1 MKKVLTILLL
11 LCYVSVFA
19 EEEGQELHVAKGE
32 CLPPLIIPVIFIA
45 MCLYIACFVA
55 VPIMAHRRHRSMI
68 LWSLMSLFITPFITM
83 ILLSYLGNRTDYTRQ
98 SKFNI
103 LDFIFWRA
111 AEIYARRGL
120 GPIGPEKLYTGAHPD
135 NLVSF
140 PIAAVTLIIPS
151 QIYKLF
157 FRYTLYFNYF
167 KAYLF
172 GWVIVFALY
181 FLLVSIAFERRY
193 ERIPID
199 MLREKYKSS
208 RLDRLVPDF
217 AIILVPILLCI
228 GGILFAFYNI
238 IWLF

>member
-1 MKKVLTILLL
+1 M
-11 LCYVSVFA
+11 
-19 EEEGQELHVAKGE
+19 AKAE

-45 MCLYIACFVA
+45 MCLYITCFIG
-55 VPIMAHRRHRSMI
+55 VPIMAYRRHRSMI
-68 LWSLMSLFITPFITM
+68 LWSLMSLFITPFITI
-83 ILLSYLGNRTDYTRQ
+83 ILLSYLGKITDYTRQ
-98 SKFNI
+98 SKFNV
-103 LDFIFWRA
+103 LDFTFWRA

-140 PIAAVTLIIPS
+140 PVAAVTLIIPCL
-151 QIYKLF
+151 IYKLF
-157 FRYTLYFNYF
+157 FRYNLDIE
-167 KAYLF
+167 AYLL

-193 ERIPID
+193 NRIPID

-217 AIILVPILLCI
+217 AIILVPIVLCI

>member
-1 MKKVLTILLL
+1 M
-11 LCYVSVFA
+11 
-19 EEEGQELHVAKGE
+19 AKAE

-45 MCLYIACFVA
+45 LCLYIACFVG
-55 VPIMAHRRHRSMI
+55 VPIMAYRRHRSMI
-68 LWSLMSLFITPFITM
+68 LWSLISLFITPFITI
-83 ILLSYLGNRTDYTRQ
+83 ILLSYLGKITDYTRQ

-140 PIAAVTLIIPS
+140 PVAAVTLIIPCL
-151 QIYKLF
+151 IYKLF
-157 FRYTLYFNYF
+157 FRYNLDIE
-167 KAYLF
+167 AYQI

-193 ERIPID
+193 NRIPID

-217 AIILVPILLCI
+217 AIILVPIVLCI

>member
-1 MKKVLTILLL
+1 MNIFNCSDFSILNA
-11 LCYVSVFA
+11 FNF
-19 EEEGQELHVAKGE
+19 
-32 CLPPLIIPVIFIA
+32 IPVIFIA
-45 MCLYIACFVA
+45 LCLYIACFVG
-55 VPIMAHRRHRSMI
+55 VPIMARRRHRSMI

-83 ILLSYLGNRTDYTRQ
+83 ILLSYLGKITDYTRQ

-140 PIAAVTLIIPS
+140 PVAAVTLIIPCL
-151 QIYKLF
+151 IYKLF
-157 FRYTLYFNYF
+157 FRYTLDIE
-167 KAYLF
+167 AYQI

-217 AIILVPILLCI
+217 AIILVPIVLCI

>member
-1 MKKVLTILLL
+1 M
-11 LCYVSVFA
+11 SVFA
-19 EEEGQELHVAKGE
+19 GEEGQELHVAKAE

-45 MCLYIACFVA
+45 LCLYIACFVG

-68 LWSLMSLFITPFITM
+68 LWSLISLFITPFITI
-83 ILLSYLGNRTDYTRQ
+83 ILLSYLGKITDYTRQ
-98 SKFNI
+98 SKFNV

-140 PIAAVTLIIPS
+140 PVAAVTLIIPCL
-151 QIYKLF
+151 IYKLF
-157 FRYTLYFNYF
+157 FRYNLDIE
-167 KAYLF
+167 AYQI

-199 MLREKYKSS
+199 MIREKYKSS

-217 AIILVPILLCI
+217 AIILVPIVLCI

-238 IWLF
+238 IWLL

>member
-1 MKKVLTILLL
+1 M
-11 LCYVSVFA
+11 
-19 EEEGQELHVAKGE
+19 AKAE

-45 MCLYIACFVA
+45 LCLYIACFVGA
-55 VPIMAHRRHRSMI
+55 PIMAHRRHRSMI
-68 LWSLMSLFITPFITM
+68 LWSLISLFITPFITI
-83 ILLSYLGNRTDYTRQ
+83 ILLSYLGKITDYTRQ

-140 PIAAVTLIIPS
+140 PVAAITLIIPCL
-151 QIYKLF
+151 IYKLF
-157 FRYTLYFNYF
+157 FRYTLDIE
-167 KAYLF
+167 AYQI

-193 ERIPID
+193 NRIPID

-217 AIILVPILLCI
+217 AIILVPIVLCI

>member
-1 MKKVLTILLL
+1 M
-11 LCYVSVFA
+11 A
-19 EEEGQELHVAKGE
+19 RGE
-32 CLPPLIIPVIFIA
+32 CLSPMIIPVIFIA
-45 MCLYIACFVA
+45 LCLYIACFVG

-68 LWSLMSLFITPFITM
+68 LWSLMSLFITPFITI
-83 ILLSYLGNRTDYTRQ
+83 ILLSYLGKITDYTRQ

-103 LDFIFWRA
+103 LDFTFWRA

-140 PIAAVTLIIPS
+140 PVAAVTLIIPS

-157 FRYTLYFNYF
+157 FRYNLDIE
-167 KAYLF
+167 AYLF
-172 GWVIVFALY
+172 GWIIAFALY

-217 AIILVPILLCI
+217 AIILVPIVLCI

-238 IWLF
+238 IWLL

>member
-1 MKKVLTILLL
+1 MAKAE
-11 LCYVSVFA
+11 CVS
-19 EEEGQELHVAKGE
+19 
-32 CLPPLIIPVIFIA
+32 PLIIPVIFVVF
-45 MCLYIACFVA
+45 LLFVACFVG
-55 VPIMAHRRHRSMI
+55 VPIMAYRRHRSMI
-68 LWSLMSLFITPFITM
+68 LWSLMSLFITPFITI
-83 ILLSYLGNRTDYTRQ
+83 ILLSYLGKITDYTRE

-140 PIAAVTLIIPS
+140 PVAAVTLIIPCL
-151 QIYKLF
+151 IYKLF
-157 FRYTLYFNYF
+157 FRYTLDIE
-167 KAYLF
+167 AYLLV
-172 GWVIVFALY
+172 WVIVFALY

-193 ERIPID
+193 NRIPID
-199 MLREKYKSS
+199 MIREKYKSS

-217 AIILVPILLCI
+217 AIILVPIVLCI

>member
-1 MKKVLTILLL
+1 M
-11 LCYVSVFA
+11 SVFA
-19 EEEGQELHVAKGE
+19 GEGGQELYVARGE
-32 CLPPLIIPVIFIA
+32 CLSPMIIPVIFIA
-45 MCLYIACFVA
+45 LCLYIACFVG

-68 LWSLMSLFITPFITM
+68 LWSLMSLFITPFITI
-83 ILLSYLGNRTDYTRQ
+83 ILLSYLGKITDYTRQ

-103 LDFIFWRA
+103 LDFTFWRA

-140 PIAAVTLIIPS
+140 PVAAVTLIIPS

-157 FRYTLYFNYF
+157 FRYNLDIE
-167 KAYLF
+167 AYQI

-193 ERIPID
+193 NRIPID

-217 AIILVPILLCI
+217 AIILVPIVLCI

-238 IWLF
+238 IWLL

>member
-1 MKKVLTILLL
+1 M
-11 LCYVSVFA
+11 
-19 EEEGQELHVAKGE
+19 AKAE
-32 CLPPLIIPVIFIA
+32 CLPPLIIPVIFVA
-45 MCLYIACFVA
+45 LCLYIACFVG
-55 VPIMAHRRHRSMI
+55 VPIMAYRRHRSMI
-68 LWSLMSLFITPFITM
+68 LWSLISLFITPFITI
-83 ILLSYLGNRTDYTRQ
+83 ILLSYLGKITDYTRQ
-98 SKFNI
+98 SKFNV
-103 LDFIFWRA
+103 LDFTFWRA

-140 PIAAVTLIIPS
+140 PVAAVTLIIPCL
-151 QIYKLF
+151 IYKLF
-157 FRYTLYFNYF
+157 FRYTLDIE
-167 KAYLF
+167 AYLI

-193 ERIPID
+193 NRIPID

-217 AIILVPILLCI
+217 AIILVPIVLCI

>member
-1 MKKVLTILLL
+1 MKKVSTILLL

-19 EEEGQELHVAKGE
+19 GEDGQELHVAKAE

-45 MCLYIACFVA
+45 LCLYIACFVG

-83 ILLSYLGNRTDYTRQ
+83 ILLSYLGKITDYTRQ

-140 PIAAVTLIIPS
+140 PVAAVTLIIPCL
-151 QIYKLF
+151 IYKLF
-157 FRYTLYFNYF
+157 FRYNLDIE
-167 KAYLF
+167 AYLL

-193 ERIPID
+193 NRIPID

-217 AIILVPILLCI
+217 AIILVPIVLCI

>member
-1 MKKVLTILLL
+1 MKKVLTILVL
-11 LCYVSVFA
+11 LCSVSVFA
-19 EEEGQELHVAKGE
+19 GEEGHELHVAKAE

-45 MCLYIACFVA
+45 LCLYITCFIG
-55 VPIMAHRRHRSMI
+55 VPIMAYRRHRSMI
-68 LWSLMSLFITPFITM
+68 LWSLMSLFITPFITI
-83 ILLSYLGNRTDYTRQ
+83 ILLSYLGKITDYTRQ

-103 LDFIFWRA
+103 LDFTFWRA

-140 PIAAVTLIIPS
+140 PVAAVTLIIPCL
-151 QIYKLF
+151 IYKLF
-157 FRYTLYFNYF
+157 FRYNLDIE
-167 KAYLF
+167 AYLI

-193 ERIPID
+193 NRIPID

-217 AIILVPILLCI
+217 AIILVPIVLCI

>member
-1 MKKVLTILLL
+1 MAK
-11 LCYVSVFA
+11 A
-19 EEEGQELHVAKGE
+19 E
-32 CLPPLIIPVIFIA
+32 CIPPLIIPVIFIA
-45 MCLYIACFVA
+45 LCLYIACFVG

-83 ILLSYLGNRTDYTRQ
+83 ILLSYLGKITDYTRQ

-140 PIAAVTLIIPS
+140 PVAAVTLIIPCL
-151 QIYKLF
+151 IYKLF
-157 FRYTLYFNYF
+157 FRYNLDIE
-167 KAYLF
+167 AYQI

-217 AIILVPILLCI
+217 AIILVPIVLCI

>member
-11 LCYVSVFA
+11 ICSVSVFA
-19 EEEGQELHVAKGE
+19 GGEGQELHVAKAE
-32 CLPPLIIPVIFIA
+32 CLPPLIIPVLFIA
-45 MCLYIACFVA
+45 MFLYIACFVG

-68 LWSLMSLFITPFITM
+68 LWSLISLFITPFITI
-83 ILLSYLGNRTDYTRQ
+83 ILLSYLGKITDYTRQ

-140 PIAAVTLIIPS
+140 PVAAVTLIIPCL
-151 QIYKLF
+151 IYKLF
-157 FRYTLYFNYF
+157 FRYNLDIE
-167 KAYLF
+167 AYLI

-193 ERIPID
+193 NRIPID

>member
-1 MKKVLTILLL
+1 M
-11 LCYVSVFA
+11 SVFA
-19 EEEGQELHVAKGE
+19 REEGQELHVAKAE
-32 CLPPLIIPVIFIA
+32 CIPPLIIPVLFIA
-45 MCLYIACFVA
+45 LCLYIACFVG

-68 LWSLMSLFITPFITM
+68 LWSLMSLFITPFITI
-83 ILLSYLGNRTDYTRQ
+83 ILLSYLGKITDYTRQ

-140 PIAAVTLIIPS
+140 PVAAVTLIIPCL
-151 QIYKLF
+151 IYKLF
-157 FRYTLYFNYF
+157 FRYTLDIE
-167 KAYLF
+167 AYQI

-193 ERIPID
+193 NRIPID

-217 AIILVPILLCI
+217 AIILVPIVLCI

>member
-1 MKKVLTILLL
+1 M
-11 LCYVSVFA
+11 
-19 EEEGQELHVAKGE
+19 AKAE

-45 MCLYIACFVA
+45 LCLYIACFVG

-68 LWSLMSLFITPFITM
+68 LWSLISLFITPFITI
-83 ILLSYLGNRTDYTRQ
+83 ILLSYLGKITDYTRQ

-103 LDFIFWRA
+103 LDFTFWRA

-140 PIAAVTLIIPS
+140 PVAAITLIIPCL
-151 QIYKLF
+151 IYKLF
-157 FRYTLYFNYF
+157 FRYTLDIE
-167 KAYLF
+167 AYLL

-193 ERIPID
+193 NRIPID

-217 AIILVPILLCI
+217 AIILVPIVLCI

>member
-1 MKKVLTILLL
+1 
-11 LCYVSVFA
+11 
-19 EEEGQELHVAKGE
+19 
-32 CLPPLIIPVIFIA
+32 
-45 MCLYIACFVA
+45 
-55 VPIMAHRRHRSMI
+55 MI
-68 LWSLMSLFITPFITM
+68 LWSLISLFITPFITI
-83 ILLSYLGNRTDYTRQ
+83 ILLSYLGKITDYTRQ

-103 LDFIFWRA
+103 LDFTFWRA

-140 PIAAVTLIIPS
+140 PVAAITLIIPCL
-151 QIYKLF
+151 IYKLF
-157 FRYTLYFNYF
+157 FRYNLDIE
-167 KAYLF
+167 AYQI

-193 ERIPID
+193 NRIPID

-217 AIILVPILLCI
+217 AIILVPIVLCI

>member
-1 MKKVLTILLL
+1 M
-11 LCYVSVFA
+11 
-19 EEEGQELHVAKGE
+19 AKAE

-45 MCLYIACFVA
+45 LCLYIACFVG

-68 LWSLMSLFITPFITM
+68 LWSLISLFITPFITI
-83 ILLSYLGNRTDYTRQ
+83 ILLSYLGKITDYTRQ

-103 LDFIFWRA
+103 LDFTFWRA

-140 PIAAVTLIIPS
+140 PVAAITLIIPCL
-151 QIYKLF
+151 IYKLF
-157 FRYTLYFNYF
+157 FRYNLDIE
-167 KAYLF
+167 AYLL

-193 ERIPID
+193 NRIPID

-217 AIILVPILLCI
+217 AIILVPIVLCI

>member
-1 MKKVLTILLL
+1 M
-11 LCYVSVFA
+11 
-19 EEEGQELHVAKGE
+19 AKAE

-45 MCLYIACFVA
+45 LCLYIACFVG

-68 LWSLMSLFITPFITM
+68 LWSLMSLFITPFITI
-83 ILLSYLGNRTDYTRQ
+83 ILLSYLGKITDYTRQ
-98 SKFNI
+98 SKFNV

-140 PIAAVTLIIPS
+140 PVAAITLIIPCL
-151 QIYKLF
+151 IYKLF
-157 FRYTLYFNYF
+157 FRYTLDIE
-167 KAYLF
+167 AYQI

-217 AIILVPILLCI
+217 AIILVPIVLCI

>member
-1 MKKVLTILLL
+1 MF
-11 LCYVSVFA
+11 VFA
-19 EEEGQELHVAKGE
+19 KGGGQELYVARGE
-32 CLPPLIIPVIFIA
+32 CLSPMIIPVIFIA
-45 MCLYIACFVA
+45 LCLYIACFVG

-68 LWSLMSLFITPFITM
+68 LWSLMSLFITPFITI
-83 ILLSYLGNRTDYTRQ
+83 ILLSYLGKITDYTRQ

-103 LDFIFWRA
+103 LDFTFWRA

-140 PIAAVTLIIPS
+140 PVAAVTLIIPS

-157 FRYTLYFNYF
+157 FRYNLDIE
-167 KAYLF
+167 AYLF
-172 GWVIVFALY
+172 GWIIAFALY

-199 MLREKYKSS
+199 MLREEYKSS
-208 RLDRLVPDF
+208 RMDRLVPDF
-217 AIILVPILLCI
+217 AIILVPIVLCI

-238 IWLF
+238 IWLL

>member
-1 MKKVLTILLL
+1 
-11 LCYVSVFA
+11 VSVFA
-19 EEEGQELHVAKGE
+19 GEEGQELHVAKAE
-32 CLPPLIIPVIFIA
+32 CIPPLIIPVLFIA
-45 MCLYIACFVA
+45 LCLYIACFVG

-68 LWSLMSLFITPFITM
+68 LWSLMSLFITPFITI
-83 ILLSYLGNRTDYTRQ
+83 ILLSYLGKITDYTRQ

-140 PIAAVTLIIPS
+140 PVAAVTLIIPCL
-151 QIYKLF
+151 IYKLF
-157 FRYTLYFNYF
+157 FRYTLDIE
-167 KAYLF
+167 AYQI

-193 ERIPID
+193 NRIPID

>member
-1 MKKVLTILLL
+1 MKKVLTILVL
-11 LCYVSVFA
+11 LCSVSVFA
-19 EEEGQELHVAKGE
+19 GEEGQELHVAKAE

-45 MCLYIACFVA
+45 LCLYIACFVG
-55 VPIMAHRRHRSMI
+55 VPIMAYRRHRSMI
-68 LWSLMSLFITPFITM
+68 LWSLMSLFITPFITI
-83 ILLSYLGNRTDYTRQ
+83 ILLSYLGKITDYTRQ

-140 PIAAVTLIIPS
+140 PVAAVTLIIPCL
-151 QIYKLF
+151 IYKLF
-157 FRYTLYFNYF
+157 FRYTLDIE
-167 KAYLF
+167 AYQI

-217 AIILVPILLCI
+217 AIILVPIVLCI

>member
-1 MKKVLTILLL
+1 
-11 LCYVSVFA
+11 VSVFA
-19 EEEGQELHVAKGE
+19 GEDGQELYVARGE
-32 CLPPLIIPVIFIA
+32 CLSPMIIPVIFIA
-45 MCLYIACFVA
+45 LCLYIACFVG

-83 ILLSYLGNRTDYTRQ
+83 ILLSYLGKITDYTRQ

-140 PIAAVTLIIPS
+140 PVAAVTLIIPCL
-151 QIYKLF
+151 IYKLF
-157 FRYTLYFNYF
+157 FRFNLDIE
-167 KAYLF
+167 AYLF

-193 ERIPID
+193 NRIPID

-217 AIILVPILLCI
+217 AIILVPIVLCI

>member
-1 MKKVLTILLL
+1 M
-11 LCYVSVFA
+11 A
-19 EEEGQELHVAKGE
+19 RGE
-32 CLPPLIIPVIFIA
+32 CLSPMIIPVIFIA
-45 MCLYIACFVA
+45 LCLYIACFVG
-55 VPIMAHRRHRSMI
+55 VPIMAHRRQRSMI

-83 ILLSYLGNRTDYTRQ
+83 ILLSYLGKITDYTRQ

-140 PIAAVTLIIPS
+140 PVAAVTLIIPS

-157 FRYTLYFNYF
+157 FRYNLDIE
-167 KAYLF
+167 AYLF
-172 GWVIVFALY
+172 GWIIAFALY

-199 MLREKYKSS
+199 MLREEYKSS
-208 RLDRLVPDF
+208 KLDRLVPDF
-217 AIILVPILLCI
+217 AIILVPIVLCI

-238 IWLF
+238 IWLL

>member
-1 MKKVLTILLL
+1 M
-11 LCYVSVFA
+11 SVFA
-19 EEEGQELHVAKGE
+19 GEEGQELHVAKAE
-32 CLPPLIIPVIFIA
+32 CLPPLIIPVIFVA
-45 MCLYIACFVA
+45 LCLYIACFVG

-68 LWSLMSLFITPFITM
+68 LWSLMSLFITPFITI
-83 ILLSYLGNRTDYTRQ
+83 ILLSYLGKITDYTRQ

-140 PIAAVTLIIPS
+140 PVAAITLIIPCL
-151 QIYKLF
+151 IYKLF
-157 FRYTLYFNYF
+157 FRYTLDIE
-167 KAYLF
+167 AYQI

-193 ERIPID
+193 NRIPID

>member
-1 MKKVLTILLL
+1 M
-11 LCYVSVFA
+11 SVFA
-19 EEEGQELHVAKGE
+19 GEEGQELHVAKAE

-45 MCLYIACFVA
+45 LCLYIACFVG

-68 LWSLMSLFITPFITM
+68 LWSLISLFITPFITI
-83 ILLSYLGNRTDYTRQ
+83 ILLSYLGKITDYTRQ

-103 LDFIFWRA
+103 LDFTFWRA

-140 PIAAVTLIIPS
+140 PVAAVTLIIPCL
-151 QIYKLF
+151 IYKLF
-157 FRYTLYFNYF
+157 FRYTLDIE
-167 KAYLF
+167 AYQI

-193 ERIPID
+193 NRIPID

-217 AIILVPILLCI
+217 AIILVPIVLCI

>member
-1 MKKVLTILLL
+1 MKKVSTILLL
-11 LCYVSVFA
+11 LCSMSVFA
-19 EEEGQELHVAKGE
+19 GEGGQELYVARGE
-32 CLPPLIIPVIFIA
+32 CLSPMIIPVIFIA
-45 MCLYIACFVA
+45 LCLYIACFVG
-55 VPIMAHRRHRSMI
+55 VPIMAYRRHRSMI
-68 LWSLMSLFITPFITM
+68 LWSLISLFITPFITI
-83 ILLSYLGNRTDYTRQ
+83 ILLSYLGKITDYTRQ

-103 LDFIFWRA
+103 LDFTFWRA

-140 PIAAVTLIIPS
+140 PVAAVTLIIPS

-157 FRYTLYFNYF
+157 FRYNFDIE
-167 KAYLF
+167 AYLF
-172 GWVIVFALY
+172 GWIIAFALY

-217 AIILVPILLCI
+217 AIILVPIVLCI

-238 IWLF
+238 IWLL

>member
-1 MKKVLTILLL
+1 M
-11 LCYVSVFA
+11 SVFA
-19 EEEGQELHVAKGE
+19 GEEGQELHVAKAE

-45 MCLYIACFVA
+45 LCLYIACFVG
-55 VPIMAHRRHRSMI
+55 VPIMAYRRHRSMI
-68 LWSLMSLFITPFITM
+68 LWSLISLFITPFITI
-83 ILLSYLGNRTDYTRQ
+83 ILLSYLGKITDYTRQ

-103 LDFIFWRA
+103 LDFTFWRA

-140 PIAAVTLIIPS
+140 PVAAVTLIIPS

-157 FRYTLYFNYF
+157 FRYNLDIE
-167 KAYLF
+167 AYLF
-172 GWVIVFALY
+172 GWIIAFALY

-208 RLDRLVPDF
+208 KLDRLVPDF
-217 AIILVPILLCI
+217 AIILVPIVLCI

-238 IWLF
+238 IWLL

>member
-1 MKKVLTILLL
+1 M
-11 LCYVSVFA
+11 SVFA
-19 EEEGQELHVAKGE
+19 GEGGQELYVARGE
-32 CLPPLIIPVIFIA
+32 CLSPMIIPVIFIA
-45 MCLYIACFVA
+45 LCLYIACFVG
-55 VPIMAHRRHRSMI
+55 VPIMAYRRHRSMI
-68 LWSLMSLFITPFITM
+68 LWSLMSLFITPFITI
-83 ILLSYLGNRTDYTRQ
+83 ILLSYLGKITDYTRQ

-140 PIAAVTLIIPS
+140 PVAAVTLIIPCL
-151 QIYKLF
+151 IYKLF
-157 FRYTLYFNYF
+157 FRYNLDIE
-167 KAYLF
+167 AYLL

-193 ERIPID
+193 NRIPID

-217 AIILVPILLCI
+217 AIILVPIVLCI

>member
-1 MKKVLTILLL
+1 VT
-11 LCYVSVFA
+11 VFA
-19 EEEGQELHVAKGE
+19 GEEGQELHVAKAE

-45 MCLYIACFVA
+45 LCLYIACFVG

-68 LWSLMSLFITPFITM
+68 LWSLISLFITPFITI
-83 ILLSYLGNRTDYTRQ
+83 ILLSYLGKITDYTRQ

-103 LDFIFWRA
+103 LDFTFWRA

-140 PIAAVTLIIPS
+140 PVAAVTLIIPCL
-151 QIYKLF
+151 IYKLF
-157 FRYTLYFNYF
+157 FRYTLDIE
-167 KAYLF
+167 AYQI

-193 ERIPID
+193 NRIPID

-217 AIILVPILLCI
+217 AIILVPIVLCI

-238 IWLF
+238 IWLL

>member
-1 MKKVLTILLL
+1 MKKVSTILLL
-11 LCYVSVFA
+11 LCSMSVFA
-19 EEEGQELHVAKGE
+19 GEGGQKLYVARGE
-32 CLPPLIIPVIFIA
+32 CLSPMIIPVIFIA
-45 MCLYIACFVA
+45 LFLYIVCLVV
-55 VPIMAHRRHRSMI
+55 VPIMAYRRHRSMI
-68 LWSLMSLFITPFITM
+68 LWSLISLFITPFITI
-83 ILLSYLGNRTDYTRQ
+83 ILLSYLGKITDYTRQ

-103 LDFIFWRA
+103 LDFTFLRA

-140 PIAAVTLIIPS
+140 PVAAVTLIIPS

-157 FRYTLYFNYF
+157 FRYNLDIE
-167 KAYLF
+167 AYLF
-172 GWVIVFALY
+172 GWIIAFALY

-217 AIILVPILLCI
+217 AIILVPIVLCI

-238 IWLF
+238 IWLL

>member
-1 MKKVLTILLL
+1 
-11 LCYVSVFA
+11 
-19 EEEGQELHVAKGE
+19 
-32 CLPPLIIPVIFIA
+32 
-45 MCLYIACFVA
+45 
-55 VPIMAHRRHRSMI
+55 MI

-83 ILLSYLGNRTDYTRQ
+83 ILLSYLGKITDYTRQ
-98 SKFNI
+98 SKFNV

-140 PIAAVTLIIPS
+140 PVAAVTLIIPCL
-151 QIYKLF
+151 IYKLF
-157 FRYTLYFNYF
+157 FRYNLDIE
-167 KAYLF
+167 AYQI

-193 ERIPID
+193 NRIPID
-199 MLREKYKSS
+199 MLREKYNSS

-217 AIILVPILLCI
+217 AIILVPIVLCI

>member
-1 MKKVLTILLL
+1 M
-11 LCYVSVFA
+11 SVFA
-19 EEEGQELHVAKGE
+19 GEEGQELHVAKAE

-45 MCLYIACFVA
+45 LCLYIACFVG

-68 LWSLMSLFITPFITM
+68 LWSLMSLFITPFITI
-83 ILLSYLGNRTDYTRQ
+83 ILLSYLGKITNYTRQ

-140 PIAAVTLIIPS
+140 PVAAVTLIIPCL
-151 QIYKLF
+151 IYKLF
-157 FRYTLYFNYF
+157 FRYNLDIE
-167 KAYLF
+167 AYQI

-217 AIILVPILLCI
+217 AIILVPIVLCI

>member
-1 MKKVLTILLL
+1 M
-11 LCYVSVFA
+11 
-19 EEEGQELHVAKGE
+19 AKAE

-45 MCLYIACFVA
+45 LCLYIACFVG

-68 LWSLMSLFITPFITM
+68 LWSLMSLFITPFITI
-83 ILLSYLGNRTDYTRQ
+83 ILLSYLGKITDYTRQ

-103 LDFIFWRA
+103 LDFTFWRA

-140 PIAAVTLIIPS
+140 PVAAVTLIIPCL
-151 QIYKLF
+151 IYKLF
-157 FRYTLYFNYF
+157 FRYNLDIE
-167 KAYLF
+167 AYLI

-199 MLREKYKSS
+199 MIREKYKSS

-217 AIILVPILLCI
+217 AIILVPIVLCI